1 MRSEATRKNFQICG
15 KKITSYCSRSN
26 SRVLFGIWDA
36 WSFMFRL
43 EDIFETSAIANLKLS
58 LVNQHILDTYVF
70 PKKKHIIP
78 TPLVTLPETN
88 IFAPIKWMVGSDD
101 PASFWVSAFPSP
113 VLWLLVWGR
122 VFSPN
127 LYLSTITESQ
137 MLQQLLPYHSI
148 RRLER
153 ARAAKLL

>member
-101 PASFWVSAFPSP
+101 PASFWVSAFPSQ
-113 VLWLLVWGR
+113 VLWLLVLGR
-122 VFSPN
+122 VFSPTFIWAPS
-127 LYLSTITESQ
+127 LSPKCCNNCCRIIAFAGLNVLGQRS
-137 MLQQLLPYHSI
+137 S
-148 RRLER
+148 
-153 ARAAKLL
+153 